1 MSKNGADY
9 VTKYGEGDVPVAHVP
24 KPEWQMN
31 TLGEII
37 KEFCDDDW
45 NKVVFPTLDQQPARV
60 SFHENSGE
68 FFSYF
73 TSRSRSRG
81 FSISLSLLEKS
92 EIKNQFTFHFS
103 KRVKREMISLFISRK
118 KAIQILL
125 FFLEKKEWNQIS
137 ATVNFCRNS
146 MQNTTKCNKY
156 RMIPELNF
164 HFLLFIPL
172 F

>member
-1 MSKNGADY
+1 MTNIRYAYQWRGKIQITIRKYPFPEIGYFRMIFGIWDGA
-9 VTKYGEGDVPVAHVP
+9 VTCES
-24 KPEWQMN
+24 
-31 TLGEII
+31 L
-37 KEFCDDDW
+37 
-45 NKVVFPTLDQQPARV
+45 V
-60 SFHENSGE
+60 SRE

-92 EIKNQFTFHFS
+92 EVKNQFTFHFS

-118 KAIQILL
+118 KWKQFKFHS
-125 FFLEKKEWNQIS
+125 FFSREKKEWNQIS
-137 ATVNFCRNS
+137 ATVNFCRIF

-156 RMIPELNF
+156 RMLPKLNF